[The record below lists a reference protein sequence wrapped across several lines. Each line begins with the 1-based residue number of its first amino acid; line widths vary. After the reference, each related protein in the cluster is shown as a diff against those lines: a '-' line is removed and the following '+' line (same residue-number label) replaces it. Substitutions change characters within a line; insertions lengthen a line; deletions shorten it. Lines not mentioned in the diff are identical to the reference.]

1 MDTFRSAR
9 QKKISQK
16 QEKAVAKEMG
26 GRTQAASGA
35 TRMGGG
41 ADVRAPGYRIECKY
55 TEKSVYGIKKS
66 DLHKLKEQ
74 AARTLEQPVMQ
85 LAFVDTRG
93 RRTEFAIT
101 KAGNTVAYLCKA
113 KSFLVRK
120 ELLQKLLLTNVPFAF
135 RFDGDRDHWLI
146 RHWSDFILE
155 IKDYIAWKNEC

>member
-1 MDTFRSAR
+1 MNAYRSAR
-9 QKKISQK
+9 QKKISLK

-55 TEKSVYGIKKS
+55 TEKSTYSIKKS

-101 KAGNTVAYLCKA
+101 KVDINTIIVAYFCKA

-120 ELLQKLLLTNVPFAF
+120 ELLQKLLLTNMPFAF
-135 RFDGDRDHWLI
+135 RFEDDRNYWLV

-155 IKDYIAWKNEC
+155 INEC